1 MLLRF
6 YAFSWIRLAKPSFSI
21 GNYRFVIEENE
32 SMSIVRSLIQVPK
45 PSIINCVYIPNSQI
59 QITFSP
65 CSYLS
70 SNPSTYGYV
79 TSLISNYASQNY
91 LQSIGGNTIACSV
104 TFVDGI
110 LSLVPET
117 FADQYI
123 LNIPAGTIINTGD
136 GDKYEDISIGNDAIK
151 IIISTNNN

>member
-1 MLLRF
+1 MSDLNSVLKDISKK
-6 YAFSWIRLAKPSFSI
+6 YGSGVAKF
-21 GNYRFVIEENE
+21 GADD
-32 SMSIVRSLIQVPK
+32 L
-45 PSIINCVYIPNSQI
+45 
-59 QITFSP
+59 T
-65 CSYLS
+65 
-70 SNPSTYGYV
+70 
-79 TSLISNYASQNY
+79 
-91 LQSIGGNTIACSV
+91 
-104 TFVDGI
+104 VDGI